1 MALKVSN
8 KNRKRKETDARKIV
22 AETELQSIG
31 QVFDNT
37 KQIIDVDWNGFE
49 EVVNK
54 NPFASVP
61 YETATETE
69 EELKDSIKVDVIK
82 KQKSEFCKLQLITGL
97 GIFIVLAFILL

>member
-8 KNRKRKETDARKIV
+8 KNRKKKETDARKVV
-22 AETELQSIG
+22 AEMELQSIG

-37 KQIIDVDWNGFE
+37 KRVIDVDWDGFE

-69 EELKDSIKVDVIK
+69 TEEELKDSIKVDVIK
-82 KQKSEFCKLQLITGL
+82 KSEFCKLQLITGL